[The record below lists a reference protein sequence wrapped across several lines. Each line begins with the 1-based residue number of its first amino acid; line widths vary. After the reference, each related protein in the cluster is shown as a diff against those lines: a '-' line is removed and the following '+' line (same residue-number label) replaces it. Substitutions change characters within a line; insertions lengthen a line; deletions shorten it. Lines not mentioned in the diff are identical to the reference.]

1 MDASVEDTDARP
13 LPQNLKGFKRN
24 HRAGAVKTKA
34 YHGATREAPKTNSG
48 IDVVGMAGYFSP
60 QHLDPISTF
69 TIIQMLEKNTMK
81 SWLGVNIVEF
91 LCTLKLLEFRQ
102 RNDGVI
108 LVAQNVRR
116 SSSEKA
122 EIFCNLRTS
131 K

>member
-1 MDASVEDTDARP
+1 MSSETSSTFCFHFPND
-13 LPQNLKGFKRN
+13 N
-24 HRAGAVKTKA
+24 AV
-34 YHGATREAPKTNSG
+34 
-48 IDVVGMAGYFSP
+48 DVNDGKQSKHP
-60 QHLDPISTF
+60 STCCHSTF
-69 TIIQMLEKNTMK
+69 TCSHGINADMIPLPEEII
-81 SWLGVNIVEF
+81 EF

>member
-1 MDASVEDTDARP
+1 CRRRH
-13 LPQNLKGFKRN
+13 PQRF
-24 HRAGAVKTKA
+24 VFIFQTIM
-34 YHGATREAPKTNSG
+34 PV
-48 IDVVGMAGYFSP
+48 DVNDGKQSKHP
-60 QHLDPISTF
+60 STCCHSTF
-69 TIIQMLEKNTMK
+69 TCSHGINADMIPLSEEMLENNTMK
-81 SWLGVNIVEF
+81 KNRTSHRSELNLITSESQIIEF

-102 RNDGVI
+102 RNYGVI

>member
-1 MDASVEDTDARP
+1 MP
-13 LPQNLKGFKRN
+13 C
-24 HRAGAVKTKA
+24 H
-34 YHGATREAPKTNSG
+34 
-48 IDVVGMAGYFSP
+48 
-60 QHLDPISTF
+60 STF
-69 TIIQMLEKNTMK
+69 TCSHGINADMIPLPEEMLEKNTMK
-81 SWLGVNIVEF
+81 KNRTSHRSELNLITSEPQIVEF